1 METQVQA
8 APRSVISR
16 SIESDLDSYLDA
28 IADATAIFREA
39 VDAYLQGGSE
49 GSCWRQAGKISEHLR
64 TLDDMQQRLETG
76 VRPQSALGDLVAEM
90 IDPLT
95 GVSRLLKDMKRQ
107 ITGFAIESGFSSP
120 RRCVP
125 AYLVPDLQ
133 ELSDEVCAAV
143 DALVE
148 SYRPSLLWWEQ
159 PFSGEAEHGVSWY
172 ENQAD
177 RLSMQILKKI
187 FADDSIDLEVKL
199 PLAQLVEE
207 IDRVA
212 DQAEGID
219 RELRARRMAGLPTA
233 AGRDSH

>member
-8 APRSVISR
+8 ASRSVTSR

-39 VDAYLQGGSE
+39 VDAYLNSESE
-49 GSCWRQAGKISEHLR
+49 GACWRHAGKLSEHLR
-64 TLDDMQQRLETG
+64 LLDDLQQKFET
-76 VRPQSALGDLVAEM
+76 RIHPQSALGNLVCGM
-90 IDPLT
+90 IDPLN

-120 RRCVP
+120 HRYVP
-125 AYLVPDLQ
+125 ANLVADVQ
-133 ELSDEVCAAV
+133 ELTDEVCTAV
-143 DALVE
+143 DVLVE

-159 PFSGEAEHGVSWY
+159 PSSGKAERGVSWY

-177 RLSMQILKKI
+177 RLSMQILRKI
-187 FADDSIDLEVKL
+187 FADDSLDLEVKL

-219 RELRARRMAGLPTA
+219 QGLRARFRAGLPTVD
-233 AGRDSH
+233 AGETH